1 MENAPIDKSIRIVN
15 CPENAIDIE
24 NSDFYQDTEC
34 VTMTEEQL
42 LNALTHKQRPVILF
56 VYLNGT
62 HPISF
67 DILKRLTTGMRPT
80 IIIAMVSASEISMGI
95 TALAIDVADF
105 MVIPA
110 DGATFDIYVKR
121 AMDRICIQ
129 KDLLFKNEYYKSR
142 YNISEKKY
150 QQLFDEVPC
159 FIFTLNKDY
168 LITDSNR
175 KFNDYFGSH
184 IGEYCF
190 GICKNRDDPCR
201 KCPVQQT
208 YEDGQNHALESEIIS
223 SDGVK
228 HIVLSWTA
236 PIRDGAG
243 NINKVLV
250 MLTDITEVRHLED
263 HLASLGVMIGSISH
277 GIKGLLTS
285 LDSGMYLL
293 NTGFKK
299 GDMTRISE
307 GLDISNQMTEKIK
320 KLVLDILYYTK
331 TRRPVWQSV
340 SARHFIDEVLMPIL
354 PAATK
359 HNIRLH
365 VDVQCETRDDTFEID
380 EKSLQSAFINI
391 LENSIDACVTSRTPS
406 PRTILFHCRIKSDRI
421 IFLVK
426 DNGKGMDAATLKN
439 IFTIFFSSKGKQG
452 TGLGLYIT
460 NKVLEQHSGEI
471 KVKSAP
477 DTGTK
482 FLIKMP
488 RKIPSTAKKKH

>member
-1 MENAPIDKSIRIVN
+1 MNKSIRIVN
-15 CPENAIDIE
+15 CPEHAIDIE
-24 NSDFYQDTEC
+24 NSDFYLDTEF
-34 VTMTEEQL
+34 VTMTQEAL
-42 LNALTHKQRPVILF
+42 LEGLSHKQRPVILF
-56 VYLNGT
+56 VYINGV
-62 HPISF
+62 HLISL
-67 DILKRLTTGMRPT
+67 DAIKRLTTGMRPT
-80 IIIAMVSASEISMGI
+80 IIIAMVSPTEISMGI
-95 TALAIDVADF
+95 TALGVDVSDF
-105 MVIPA
+105 MVLPA
-110 DGATFDIYVKR
+110 DGTTFDIYVNR
-121 AMDRICIQ
+121 AMDRVCIQ

-142 YNISEKKY
+142 YDLSEKKY

-168 LITDSNR
+168 LITDSNK

-190 GICKNRDDPCR
+190 GICKNRDDPCGR
-201 KCPVQQT
+201 CPVQQT
-208 YEDGQNHALESEIIS
+208 YEDDRNHALESEIIS

-236 PIRDGAG
+236 PIRDETG

-250 MLTDITEVRHLED
+250 MLTDITEVRRLED
-263 HLASLGVMIGSISH
+263 HLSSLGVMIGSISH

-307 GLDISNQMTEKIK
+307 GLEISNQITERIK

-331 TRRPVWQSV
+331 TRRPVWQTM
-340 SARHFIDEVLMPIL
+340 SAKKFIDAVLMPII
-354 PAATK
+354 PAAAK
-359 HNIRLH
+359 NGIRLH
-365 VDVQCETRDDTFEID
+365 VDVQCDTRDDYFEID
-380 EKSLQSAFINI
+380 GKSLESAFINI
-391 LENSIDACVTSRTPS
+391 LENSIDACVSARRTSQC
-406 PRTILFHCRIKSDRI
+406 TILFHCRIKQDKI
-421 IFLVK
+421 IFLIK
-426 DNGKGMDAATLKN
+426 DNGEGMDATTLKN
-439 IFTIFFSSKGKQG
+439 IFTIFFSSKGKKG

-471 KVKSAP
+471 KVKSSP
-477 DTGTK
+477 ETGTK

-488 RKIPSTAKKKH
+488 RTIPSTAKKKH

>member
-1 MENAPIDKSIRIVN
+1 MIKSIRIVN
-15 CPENAIDIE
+15 CPEKSIEIE
-24 NSDFYQDTEC
+24 NSNFHADTEF
-34 VTMTEEQL
+34 VTMTREQL
-42 LNALTHKQRPVILF
+42 LESMSHKQRPVILF
-56 VYLNGT
+56 VYLNGSHSIDLNT
-62 HPISF
+62 
-67 DILKRLTTGMRPT
+67 LKTLITGMEHT
-80 IIIAMVSASEISMGI
+80 IIIAMVSSTKISMGV
-95 TALAIDVADF
+95 TALGIDAADF
-105 MVIPA
+105 MVLPA
-110 DGATFDIYVKR
+110 DGPIFDIYVKR
-121 AMDRICIQ
+121 AMDRIRTQ
-129 KDLLFKNEYYKSR
+129 KDQLSKNEYYKSR
-142 YNISEKKY
+142 YNVSEKKY

-168 LITDSNR
+168 LITDSNK

-201 KCPVQQT
+201 RCPVQQT
-208 YEDGQNHALESEIIS
+208 YEDGHNHALESEIIS

-250 MLTDITEVRHLED
+250 MLTDITEVRRLED
-263 HLASLGVMIGSISH
+263 HLSSLGVMIGSISH

-293 NTGFKK
+293 NTGLKK
-299 GDMTRISE
+299 GDMTRINE
-307 GLDISNQMTEKIK
+307 GLDISNQMTVKIK

-331 TRRPVWQSV
+331 TRRPMWQTI
-340 SARHFIDEVLMPIL
+340 SARGFIDEVLMPIL
-354 PAATK
+354 PAAK
-359 HNIRLH
+359 KNNIRLQ
-365 VDVQCETRDDTFEID
+365 VDVQCETSDDTFEID

-391 LENSIDACVTSRTPS
+391 LENSIDACVSARSTASHP
-406 PRTILFHCRIKSDRI
+406 TILFHCRVKPDKI

-426 DNGKGMDAATLKN
+426 DNGEGMDAGTLKN

-471 KVKSAP
+471 KVKSSP
-477 DTGTK
+477 NTGTK

-488 RKIPSTAKKKH
+488 RRIPSTAKKKH

>member
-1 MENAPIDKSIRIVN
+1 
-15 CPENAIDIE
+15 
-24 NSDFYQDTEC
+24 
-34 VTMTEEQL
+34 MTQEEL
-42 LNALTHKQRPVILF
+42 LEGLSHKQRPVILF
-56 VYLNGT
+56 VYLNGP
-62 HPISF
+62 HLISF
-67 DILKRLTTGMRPT
+67 DTIRTLVTGMRPT
-80 IIIAMVSASEISMGI
+80 IIVVMVSPGEISMGI
-95 TALAIDVADF
+95 TALSIDVSDF
-105 MVIPA
+105 MVLPA
-110 DGATFDIYVKR
+110 DGTTFDIYVKR
-121 AMDRICIQ
+121 AVDRVSIQ

-142 YNISEKKY
+142 YNLSEKKY

-201 KCPVQQT
+201 SCPVQQT
-208 YEDGQNHALESEIIS
+208 YEDGRNHALESEIIS

-236 PIRDGAG
+236 PIRDEEDGT
-243 NINKVLV
+243 INKVLV
-250 MLTDITEVRHLED
+250 MLTDITEVRQLED
-263 HLASLGVMIGSISH
+263 HLSSLGVMIGSISH

-307 GLDISNQMTEKIK
+307 GLEISNLITKKIK

-331 TRRPVWQSV
+331 TRRPVWQTV
-340 SARHFIDEVLMPIL
+340 SARQFIDAVLMPII
-354 PAATK
+354 PAAAQN
-359 HNIRLH
+359 NIHLH
-365 VDVQCETRDDTFEID
+365 VNVQCDTRDDYFEID
-380 EKSLQSAFINI
+380 EKSLESAFINI
-391 LENSIDACVTSRTPS
+391 LENSIDACISAKSDTDGR
-406 PRTILFHCRIKSDRI
+406 RTILLHCRIKPDKI
-421 IFLVK
+421 IFLIK
-426 DNGKGMDAATLKN
+426 DNGRGMDAATLKN
-439 IFTIFFSSKGKQG
+439 IFTIFFSSKGEKG

-460 NKVLEQHSGEI
+460 NKVLEQHNGEI
-471 KVKSAP
+471 KVKSSPEA
-477 DTGTK
+477 GTK

-488 RKIPSTAKKKH
+488 RIIPSTAKKKV